1 MTKVFAAALLA
12 TTVAVS
18 NAAIAG
24 PTESLTAVFT
34 TPDGGVTVNGYD
46 QQILVDVS
54 GIGQSLGNCQNDAF
68 YVLLGCQLVQDGRY
82 YQLSFGTSPLVIFN
96 PDQDAINFI
105 VGGLPA
111 YNPTHDYS
119 FILNTG
125 ATVLTQL
132 HFGVSDGEFDDNSG
146 AYQITVAQL
155 GVSEVPE
162 PLTLALFG
170 AGLVGMAAVGRRK
183 KRTS

>member
-1 MTKVFAAALLA
+1 MTRVLAAALLA
-12 TTVAVS
+12 TTTLAS
-18 NAAIAG
+18 PTAALAG
-24 PTESLTAVFT
+24 PTETLTAVFT
-34 TPDGGVTVNGYD
+34 TPDGGVSLNGYD
-46 QQILVDVS
+46 QQVLVDVS

-68 YVLLGCQLVQDGRY
+68 YVLFGCPLVQDARY
-82 YQLSFGTSPLVIFN
+82 YQLSFGTSTLVTYN

-125 ATVLTQL
+125 ATVPTQL

-155 GVSEVPE
+155 GVPE

-170 AGLVGMAAVGRRK
+170 AGLAGAAVIRRRK
-183 KRTS
+183 RNSI